1 MRTSTP
7 LPSPRE
13 LRLRLALL
21 EAGLTLGVMLLAGSY
36 LCALLDL
43 SSEEWKELA
52 AATAIAVLLAIA
64 CVEPVR
70 RGLRRPLTNFL
81 DAHEIR
87 DPEHEDPTAAGEVR
101 EAFRSVISLPSV
113 MLRYVAA
120 AWLLATGF
128 VAIWMHFSSATAW
141 GLDFPMLALTLVGVG
156 GAGLAAG
163 VSFFLAKRGLASVRE
178 ALAER
183 IPDPMERQMLI
194 RFVSL
199 AAKVRL
205 AVVGT
210 LLLALLLA
218 LAFGVSHA
226 RGAVETMVAGWQQ
239 RLVTTLAA
247 QLLDERGSGALDRAI
262 ASRLPP
268 SELMAVPVDFHLI
281 SSGEWTSDEGLV
293 SQRIREDLA
302 AGLSEG
308 TTVGRAGPALV
319 AWKALGDGRLL
330 LCSVT
335 REQLW
340 AALPPLWIPV
350 ASVLAAA
357 IVLGLV
363 VAQLLVGDLR
373 RMTDT
378 IGDAAQRMADGDL
391 RSLQLP
397 ESEDEL
403 GELARLFGRIGNE
416 LRATV
421 GRVSE
426 TANGMDSLASEIA
439 AVSEKVAGASNEQA
453 GRIEQA
459 MELMVHINGQVAEVS
474 GSARALNLSVE
485 ESSSSI
491 LELGAAGEELNE
503 TASVLSAKVDEVST
517 SIEEMVRS
525 VKHVRSIGEG
535 LKEAAVETSSNM
547 EEMASAMRAVDNTA
561 EMTANLSREVVES
574 AESGQAKV
582 SQTIDGMQAIRDAT
596 DAAESVIRGLGDRTE
611 EIGAILDVIEDVADE
626 TNLLALNAAI
636 IAAQAG
642 EHGRAFS
649 VVADEIKELA
659 DRVLASTKEIGG
671 LIASVQSESS
681 NAVGAIEEGSRSVA
695 SGVQLSAAAGVSLEG
710 INRSAHESGNHIGEI
725 LVAVQE
731 QTKAASHVVGLMDRV
746 RDAVEQIAAAGAQQD
761 RGNETVYRSAVTM
774 SEVAQQVRRTTEE
787 QSRGFGRIR
796 ESVEGVRDAVEQ
808 INGSLQEQSSACS
821 QVAEFLEQV
830 VERSRGNAQAAQG
843 MGEVVRSLARQAEAL
858 REDVARF
865 ET

>member
-1 MRTSTP
+1 MISTP
-7 LPSPRE
+7 LPSARE
-13 LRLRLALL
+13 LGLRLVLL
-21 EAGLTLGVMLLAGSY
+21 EGGLTLAVMLLAGSY

-43 SSEEWKELA
+43 SSGVWTELA
-52 AATAIAVLLAIA
+52 AATAIATLLAVV
-64 CVEPVR
+64 CLEPVR
-70 RGLRRPLTNFL
+70 RNLRKPLMSFL
-81 DAHEIR
+81 EGQETR
-87 DPEHEDPTAAGEVR
+87 DPAHANPIAAGEVR

-113 MLRYVAA
+113 MQRYLAA

-128 VAIWMHFSSATAW
+128 VAIWMHLSGAAGW
-141 GLDFPMLALTLVGVG
+141 GLDFQMLVLMLAGVG
-156 GAGLAAG
+156 ASALSAGS
-163 VSFFLAKRGLASVRE
+163 SFFLAKRGLAGLRE
-178 ALAER
+178 ALAAR
-183 IPDPMERQMLI
+183 IPDPMERQALI

-199 AAKVRL
+199 AGKVRIT
-205 AVVGT
+205 VVGSLVLS
-210 LLLALLLA
+210 LLLALS
-218 LAFGVSHA
+218 FGVWHA
-226 RGAVETMVAGWQQ
+226 RVAVET
-239 RLVTTLAA
+239 TLADW
-247 QLLDERGSGALDRAI
+247 QRRLLTTVAIELSDRSGAGALDRVV
-262 ASRLPP
+262 ASQLPP
-268 SELMAVPVDFHLI
+268 SELMPVPVEFRLI
-281 SSGEWTSDEGLV
+281 SPGEWAADEG
-293 SQRIREDLA
+293 SFGQDIREDLA

-308 TTVGRAGPALV
+308 TTVGGGGPSLV
-319 AWKALGDGRLL
+319 VWKALGDGRLL
-330 LCSVT
+330 LCSVA
-335 REQLW
+335 RDRLW
-340 AALPPLWIPV
+340 AALPPLW
-350 ASVLAAA
+350 AALAGVLTAA
-357 IVLGLV
+357 IALGLGM
-363 VAQLLVGDLR
+363 AQLLASDLR
-373 RMTDT
+373 RMTGA
-378 IGDAAQRMADGDL
+378 IGEAAQRMTAGDL

-403 GELARLFGRIGNE
+403 GELARCFGRIGSE
-416 LRATV
+416 LRSTV
-421 GRVSE
+421 DRVSE
-426 TANGMDSLASEIA
+426 TANGVDALAGEIA
-439 AVSEKVAGASNEQA
+439 SVSEKVAAASNEQA

-459 MELMVHINGQVAEVS
+459 MELMVHINGQVSEVS
-474 GSARALNLSVE
+474 GTARALNLSVE

-535 LKEAAVETSSNM
+535 LKEAAVETASSM

-596 DAAESVIRGLGDRTE
+596 DAAEAVIRGLGQRTE

-671 LIASVQSESS
+671 LIRSVQSESS

-710 INRSAHESGNHIGEI
+710 INRSAQESGNHIGEI

-731 QTKAASHVVGLMDRV
+731 QAKAATHVVDLMDRV
-746 RDAVEQIAAAGAQQD
+746 RNAVEQIAAAGSQQD

-808 INGSLQEQSSACS
+808 INGSLQEQTSACS

-830 VERSRGNAQAAQG
+830 VARSRGNAQAAQG
-843 MGEVVRSLARQAEAL
+843 MGEVVRSLSRQAEAL
-858 REDVARF
+858 RDDVARF